1 MRSHHLRVGAA
12 TGPNIVTDG
21 LVFHVDAGN
30 ASSYSGSGYQVN
42 SLVGSINNNNGSGF
56 DGTISHT
63 AASGSNPAYFSYPSN
78 VTFGQVFASS
88 DFDIITYPSF
98 SMDCWINIGTGGNA
112 TDYGRILGLKRHA
125 YSVGSVGDT
134 NAANTRL
141 TSVWFNSGYYNPAI
155 SWTHYYSGGSNSGSG
170 FDTAQVVSPSMG
182 TGGWLQNK
190 WFHFAVVNYRINNS
204 SGARRYYVD
213 GQRITDQY
221 GNQSNY
227 TSFFYSATR
236 NPASPNNTGTFY
248 LYLGGSEGSGGYQSR
263 FHGDY
268 SIYRFY
274 KDKVLSDAEVAQNWN
289 AQKALFGR

>member
-1 MRSHHLRVGAA
+1 MRSHRLRVAAA

-21 LVFHVDAGN
+21 LAFHVDAGN

-42 SLVGSINNNNGSGF
+42 SLVGSINNNNGTGY

-78 VTFGQVFASS
+78 VTFGQAYASS

-98 SMDCWINIGTGGNA
+98 SVDMWVNVVTSGLSTN
-112 TDYGRILGLKRHA
+112 YGRVLGLKRHA

-141 TSVWFNSGYYNPAI
+141 TSVWLRSDTYLPSI

-170 FDTAQVVSPSMG
+170 FDTQQITTPSFSS
-182 TGGWLQNK
+182 WKQNT
-190 WFHFAVVNYRINNS
+190 WRHIAIVNDA
-204 SGARRYYVD
+204 SGFGFRRYYID
-213 GQRITDQY
+213 GVKMNNTQY
-221 GNQSNY
+221 GSSFY
-227 TSFFYSATR
+227 TGTR

-248 LYLGGSEGSGGYQSR
+248 LYLGGSEGTGGYQSR

-274 KDKVLSDAEVAQNWN
+274 KNKVLSDSEVAQNWN
-289 AQKALFGR
+289 QEKALFGR